1 MKSNKNWRPLSVSVW
16 HYLIEHRDNKSL
28 FFHDVAREVGISLRH
43 LNYPLAYVLE
53 FCERQSLPPLTGIVL
68 IKQETVRLQRECPS
82 AHFRLKHQGQFYYPC
97 DASFEALYQQKLAQV
112 RRFDWQ
118 AIHYAPSSLTVFELK
133 SQWLEAKKQ
142 RATGTPHAH
151 RLNQLARR

>member
-1 MKSNKNWRPLSVSVW
+1 MKSSKNWRPLSVSVW
-16 HYLIEHRDNKSL
+16 HYLIEHRDNEQL
-28 FFHDVAREVGISLRH
+28 FFHDVAREVGISLCH

-53 FCERQSLPPLTGIVL
+53 FCERLSLPPLTGIVL
-68 IKQETVRLQRECPS
+68 IKQETVRLQREYPS

-97 DASFEALYQQKLAQV
+97 DASFEPLYQQKLAQV

-118 AIHYAPSSLTVFELK
+118 AIHYVPSLLTVFELK
-133 SQWLEAKKQ
+133 SQWLEAKNKS
-142 RATGTPHAH
+142 APKSPHAS

>member
-1 MKSNKNWRPLSVSVW
+1 MKSSKNWRPLSVSVW
-16 HYLIEHRDNKSL
+16 HYLIEHRDNEQL

-53 FCERQSLPPLTGIVL
+53 FCERLSLPPLTGIVL
-68 IKQETVRLQRECPS
+68 IKQETVRLQREYPS
-82 AHFRLKHQGQFYYPC
+82 AHFRLKHQGQFHYPC
-97 DASFEALYQQKLAQV
+97 DASFEPLYQQKLAQV

-118 AIHYAPSSLTVFELK
+118 AIHYVPSLLTVFELK
-133 SQWLEAKKQ
+133 SQWLEAKNKS
-142 RATGTPHAH
+142 APKSPHAS